1 MDGLAKVKRKV
12 TMSSEIDISSIFDD
26 PELYVKSVDWSTGA
40 VSIVQMTRETYR
52 ASNFLDK
59 RVVSVGSE
67 ISIKL
72 EQLLEV
78 YRHVKPV
85 NRPIRFIFHTAFCG
99 STLLSRCL
107 EETGN
112 FLSYREPLALH
123 QLAFAR
129 RKKTLPYDDKEYSEL
144 TKLLLA
150 LYGRTYEEG
159 TTPLVKPSDSCINVA
174 HDLLNVSNVGGE
186 SSALLLY
193 APLPDFVVTML
204 KIPSR
209 RKFVRS
215 MFHRAQMDL
224 KPFEIMTGEQLK
236 LNDAQVAAV
245 VWLGLILPYLS
256 LLKDKSLNVRSLE
269 SRIFY
274 QNPEQTLTSIC
285 DWFGHPTSPEILEE
299 IVNNGV
305 FTRQAKNTANKF
317 DRERK
322 AAEKMAYH
330 EALLPE
336 IEIAK
341 KFVSRV
347 ASGYSIP
354 EVLPES
360 LEIGVN
366 FFE

>member
-1 MDGLAKVKRKV
+1 
-12 TMSSEIDISSIFDD
+12 MSSENDISGIFDD
-26 PELYVKSVDWSTGA
+26 PEFYVKSVDWSTGE
-40 VSIVQMTRETYR
+40 VSIVPMSRDTYR

-59 RVVSVGSE
+59 RVVTVGSE

-78 YRHVKPV
+78 YRQVKPV

-123 QLAFAR
+123 QMAFAR
-129 RKKTLPYDDKEYSEL
+129 RKETLPYNDQEYAEL
-144 TKLLLA
+144 TRLLLA

-159 TTPLVKPSDSCINVA
+159 TTPLVKPSDSCINLA
-174 HDLLNVSNVGGE
+174 HELLSVGTVGGE

-193 APLPDFVVTML
+193 APLPDFIVTML

-215 MFHRAQMDL
+215 MLHRAQMDL
-224 KPFEIMTGEQLK
+224 KPYGILTGEQHNLD
-236 LNDAQVAAV
+236 DAQVAAV

-274 QNPEQTLTSIC
+274 QNPEQTLSSIC
-285 DWFGHPTSPEILEE
+285 DWFGHPTSPEVLDD
-299 IVNNGV
+299 IVKNGV

-336 IEIAK
+336 IEIAE

-347 ASGYSIP
+347 AARYSIP
-354 EVLPES
+354 DVLPDS